1 MPRERDPSWEDGM
14 RSLRR
19 DEMEGLVALTSAVFH
34 PSLVQ
39 DFPHFFIP
47 ENANNLRVVVE
58 NGKVVS
64 HIGTLR
70 RDASLMGCTV
80 KTAALGG
87 VATYEEH
94 RGKGHATA
102 LFEDTMRVCQQDGVD
117 FMLVSG
123 YRKMYHRFGC
133 RYVGRDWRF
142 KIDAEQMGN
151 FDDGVEISLATEED
165 LPVLSD
171 IYRREPVRWIRPP
184 SDFRNALGGKVLN
197 RPSAIHLL
205 KVKGVATA
213 YVIVRDEKKE
223 EAGEGQILEMAGDRG
238 VLAGSF
244 GKLIEMYDS
253 SSLSLHVMGSDRP
266 MREMLKERGAAS
278 TPTASSGTVT
288 LIHFEQFMER
298 IRPYFTE
305 AVGEEV
311 ARGMVFEQVGD
322 QMVFRLGA
330 EAVVADNQ
338 GQAVELIFGTHDG
351 VEERLLEGGG
361 KVGEALREVFPI
373 PALWYGLN
381 FV

>member
-1 MPRERDPSWEDGM
+1 
-14 RSLRR
+14 
-19 DEMEGLVALTSAVFH
+19 MEGLVALTSAVFH
-34 PSLVQ
+34 PSLVK

-47 ENANNLRVVVE
+47 ENASNLRVVVE
-58 NGKVVS
+58 NGRVVS

-102 LFEDTMRVCQQDGVD
+102 LLEDTMQVCRQDGVD

-133 RYVGRDWRF
+133 RFVGRDWRF
-142 KIDAEQMGN
+142 KIEAAQAGD
-151 FDDGVEISLATEED
+151 FDDGVEISLATEAD

-171 IYRREPVRWIRPP
+171 LYRREPVRWIRPP

-197 RPSAIHLL
+197 RPSVIHVL
-205 KVKGVATA
+205 KVNGIASA

-223 EAGEGQILEMAGDRG
+223 EADEGQVLEMAGDRG

-244 GKLIEMYDS
+244 GKLIGMYGS
-253 SSLSLHVMGSDRP
+253 TSLSLHVMGSDGLLQGI
-266 MREMLKERGAAS
+266 LKERGAAS
-278 TPTASSGTVT
+278 TPTAASGTVT
-288 LIHFEQFMER
+288 LIHFEQFMDR
-298 IRPYFTE
+298 MRPYFTE
-305 AVGEEV
+305 VVGEDI
-311 ARGMVFEQVGD
+311 ARGLVFEQVGD
-322 QMVFRLGA
+322 QRVFRLGRDV
-330 EAVVADNQ
+330 VVADNQ
-338 GQAVELIFGTHDG
+338 GQAVELIFGTHEG
-351 VEERLLEGGG
+351 VEERLLGGGG
-361 KVGEALREVFPI
+361 KAGEVLREVFPI